1 MQTIGY
7 PVFRRSD
14 GPRFSGEKIMSVKRK
29 LAALN
34 RRLKDL
40 KRRQEAIH
48 MRVFTRN
55 HEEPYPADARD
66 GDLVVTIE
74 SQKPLP

>member
-1 MQTIGY
+1 
-7 PVFRRSD
+7 
-14 GPRFSGEKIMSVKRK
+14 MSLERE

-34 RRLKDL
+34 RRLNEL
-40 KRRQEAIH
+40 KRRQAAIQ

-55 HEEPYPADARD
+55 RNHDEPYPADAMD

>member
-1 MQTIGY
+1 MTLE
-7 PVFRRSD
+7 R
-14 GPRFSGEKIMSVKRK
+14 E

-34 RRLKDL
+34 RRLNDL
-40 KRRQEAIH
+40 KRRHEAIH

-55 HEEPYPADARD
+55 HDEPYHADARD

-74 SQKPLP
+74 APLSWD

>member
-1 MQTIGY
+1 
-7 PVFRRSD
+7 
-14 GPRFSGEKIMSVKRK
+14 MSLERE

-34 RRLKDL
+34 RRLNDL

-55 HEEPYPADARD
+55 HDEPYPADARD
-66 GDLVVTIE
+66 GELVVTIE
-74 SQKPLP
+74 APLDWHEEPV

>member
-1 MQTIGY
+1 
-7 PVFRRSD
+7 
-14 GPRFSGEKIMSVKRK
+14 MSLERE

-34 RRLKDL
+34 RRLNDL
-40 KRRQEAIH
+40 KQRQAAIQ

-55 HEEPYPADARD
+55 HDGPFPADARD

-74 SQKPLP
+74 PPLDWHEEPV

>member
-1 MQTIGY
+1 MTLE
-7 PVFRRSD
+7 RD
-14 GPRFSGEKIMSVKRK
+14 

-34 RRLKDL
+34 RRLNDL
-40 KRRQEAIH
+40 KRRQAAIQ

-55 HEEPYPADARD
+55 HDEPYPTDVRD

-74 SQKPLP
+74 APLNWE

>member
-1 MQTIGY
+1 MTLE
-7 PVFRRSD
+7 R
-14 GPRFSGEKIMSVKRK
+14 E

-34 RRLKDL
+34 RRMNDL
-40 KRRQEAIH
+40 KRRQEVIQ

-55 HEEPYPADARD
+55 HDEPYPADARD
-66 GDLVVTIE
+66 GDLVINIE

>member
-1 MQTIGY
+1 MTLE
-7 PVFRRSD
+7 R
-14 GPRFSGEKIMSVKRK
+14 E

-34 RRLKDL
+34 RRLNDL
-40 KRRQEAIH
+40 KRRQAAIQ

-55 HEEPYPADARD
+55 HDEPNPADAMD

>member
-1 MQTIGY
+1 
-7 PVFRRSD
+7 
-14 GPRFSGEKIMSVKRK
+14 MSVERE

-34 RRLKDL
+34 RRLNDL
-40 KRRQEAIH
+40 KRRQEVIH

-55 HEEPYPADARD
+55 HDEPYPADARD

>member
-1 MQTIGY
+1 MTLEREQ
-7 PVFRRSD
+7 
-14 GPRFSGEKIMSVKRK
+14 
-29 LAALN
+29 AALN

-40 KRRQEAIH
+40 KRRHEVIH

-55 HEEPYPADARD
+55 HDEPYPADARD

-74 SQKPLP
+74 APLNWD

>member
-1 MQTIGY
+1 
-7 PVFRRSD
+7 
-14 GPRFSGEKIMSVKRK
+14 MSLERE

-34 RRLKDL
+34 RRLNDL

-55 HEEPYPADARD
+55 YDEPYPADARD

-74 SQKPLP
+74 APLNWD

>member
-1 MQTIGY
+1 
-7 PVFRRSD
+7 
-14 GPRFSGEKIMSVKRK
+14 MSLERE

-34 RRLKDL
+34 RRLNDL
-40 KRRQEAIH
+40 KRMQEVIH

-55 HEEPYPADARD
+55 HDEPYPADARD

-74 SQKPLP
+74 PPLNWDRFGPFMHQTSQRRSWPDR

>member
-1 MQTIGY
+1 MTLE
-7 PVFRRSD
+7 R
-14 GPRFSGEKIMSVKRK
+14 E

-34 RRLKDL
+34 WRLNDL

-48 MRVFTRN
+48 MCVFTRN
-55 HEEPYPADARD
+55 HDEPYPADAGD

-74 SQKPLP
+74 ASLNWD

>member
-1 MQTIGY
+1 
-7 PVFRRSD
+7 
-14 GPRFSGEKIMSVKRK
+14 MSLERE

-34 RRLKDL
+34 RRLNDL
-40 KRRQEAIH
+40 KRRQAAIQ

-55 HEEPYPADARD
+55 HDEPYPADARN

>member
-1 MQTIGY
+1 MTLE
-7 PVFRRSD
+7 R
-14 GPRFSGEKIMSVKRK
+14 E

-34 RRLKDL
+34 RRLNDL

-48 MRVFTRN
+48 ILVFIRN
-55 HEEPYPADARD
+55 HDEPYPADARD

-74 SQKPLP
+74 APLNWD

>member
-1 MQTIGY
+1 
-7 PVFRRSD
+7 
-14 GPRFSGEKIMSVKRK
+14 MSLERE

-34 RRLKDL
+34 RRLNDL

-55 HEEPYPADARD
+55 HDEPYAADARD

>member
-1 MQTIGY
+1 MTLE
-7 PVFRRSD
+7 R
-14 GPRFSGEKIMSVKRK
+14 E

-34 RRLKDL
+34 RRLNDL

-48 MRVFTRN
+48 MRVFTRIQN
-55 HEEPYPADARD
+55 EPYPADARD

-74 SQKPLP
+74 APLDWHEEPV

>member
-1 MQTIGY
+1 MTLE
-7 PVFRRSD
+7 R
-14 GPRFSGEKIMSVKRK
+14 E

-34 RRLKDL
+34 RRLNDL
-40 KRRQEAIH
+40 KRRQVAIH

-55 HEEPYPADARD
+55 HDEPYPADARD
-66 GDLVVTIE
+66 GDLVINIE